1 MSEGKEP
8 SSEWTTPTPRG
19 RWTEKDKTIFRSVDK
34 GFKLVENFE
43 DGIRAFEFEQKQE
56 KETVESLGEPVSN
69 TIPTEGNSSYRLR
82 QPPANSPI
90 TWPWNCR
97 VSVSVAATAWNVD
110 RRLSH

>member
-56 KETVESLGEPVSN
+56 KETVEKLRGAGFKYNSN
-69 TIPTEGNSSYRLR
+69 RRQFFIQATPATRELSDHLAMELSGKRERGGNGMER
-82 QPPANSPI
+82 
-90 TWPWNCR
+90 
-97 VSVSVAATAWNVD
+97 
-110 RRLSH
+110 